1 MSEPIAGSFRPE
13 LKRRW
18 WANTVDVA
26 RCAAETSDGRRF
38 ALGYRGN
45 GRKRV
50 YTVSTPGGEVLAF
63 SRPRPAS
70 GWRSFFNDRT
80 QFLDAASGH
89 VILERSSLFSPA
101 QVRFGEEEVRC
112 RHRLR
117 KWFRVVFGSE
127 HFEFESRCFHLEVR
141 FLVRT
146 PELLLP
152 ALCCGYMDYVIQSEQ
167 SNSGG

>member
-1 MSEPIAGSFRPE
+1 MSEPLTGTFRPE

-18 WANTVDVA
+18 WANTADIA
-26 RCAAETSDGRRF
+26 RCAAEISDGRRF
-38 ALGYRGN
+38 ALRYRGN

-50 YTVSTPGGEVLAF
+50 YTLSTPGGEVLAF
-63 SRPRPAS
+63 SRPRTAS
-70 GWRSFFNDRT
+70 GWRSFFDDRT
-80 QFLDAASGH
+80 QFLDAASGR
-89 VILERSSLFSPA
+89 VILERSRLFSPT
-101 QVRFGEEEVRC
+101 QVWLGEEEVRC
-112 RHRLR
+112 RHHLR

-141 FLVRT
+141 FIIRT

>member
-1 MSEPIAGSFRPE
+1 MSEPITGTFRPE

-26 RCAAETSDGRRF
+26 QCAAETSDGRHF
-38 ALGYRGN
+38 ALRYRGN

-50 YTVSTPGGEVLAF
+50 YTLSTPGGEILAF
-63 SRPRPAS
+63 SRRRHAS
-70 GWRSFFNDRT
+70 GWRSFFDDRT
-80 QFLDAASGH
+80 QFLDAASGQ
-89 VILERSSLFSPA
+89 VILERSSLSAPA
-101 QVRFGEEEVRC
+101 QVRLGEEEVRC

-117 KWFRVVFGSE
+117 KWFRVVFDSE

-152 ALCCGYMDYVIQSEQ
+152 ALCCGYMDYVLQSEQ